1 MAVASAS
8 PSPHL
13 RVKQGTQRWR
23 RPRLVG
29 LRLSIGRH
37 LSMPETY
44 WLQESAMSPIRSM
57 LHPKPNESVFNVVSV
72 VHWVTTAAIKLA
84 VGIASFISKMQY
96 RVHGI
101 SCECFG
107 LY

>member
-8 PSPHL
+8 PSPHV
-13 RVKQGTQRWR
+13 RVKQGMQRWR

-44 WLQESAMSPIRSM
+44 WQQESAMSPIRSV
-57 LHPKPNESVFNVVSV
+57 LHSKPNGSVFNVVSV
-72 VHWVTTAAIKLA
+72 VHWVTTGAIKLA
-84 VGIASFISKMQY
+84 VGIASFI
-96 RVHGI
+96 
-101 SCECFG
+101 
-107 LY
+107 